1 MNIEQESIISLLDLT
16 PTNEKKE
23 IAIEKGIHFYNWYK
37 NNIFFDI
44 RLKKS
49 KIKTKFLVEIKD
61 NYGAL
66 IYFNLFDLE
75 YIYVYLYDFNKSE
88 PINLIS
94 LGYGREHKFKRFKNY
109 WDVLEELLN
118 IYYFI

>member
-16 PTNEKKE
+16 PTNEKKN
-23 IAIEKGIHFYNWYK
+23 IAIEKGIHFYNWCK

-44 RLKKS
+44 SRKS
-49 KIKTKFLVEIKD
+49 KIKNKFLIEIKD

-88 PINLIS
+88 PINLIN
-94 LGYGREHKFKRFKNY
+94 LGYGQEHKFKRFKRYN
-109 WDVLEELLN
+109 DVVDELLN